1 MGLLGLFSDLIKNMK
16 NNKTVARSIDPT
28 RSKCPIYKNEKR
40 DVKKR
45 GKGRKVR
52 EILEGIVCSGRE
64 VQWKEYPCITKLTVP
79 KKEID

>member
-1 MGLLGLFSDLIKNMK
+1 MGLVGLFSDLIKNMK

-52 EILEGIVCSGRE
+52 EILEGIVCSRRE
-64 VQWKEYPCITKLTVP
+64 VQLKERPDISIVTVP
-79 KKEID
+79 KKEIE